1 MSKSV
6 TPIKTS
12 IIGSMVTD
20 SRFKRYSESSEI
32 GGLTMMTSP
41 SRRPTEKV
49 IIEDPSSLNEDV
61 SDHFIIL
68 FHFFTKSVIV
78 SLAQLIGKL
87 KHLVGGSL
95 LIQVQSKVRDS

>member
-6 TPIKTS
+6 TPIKTRFL
-12 IIGSMVTD
+12 GSMVTD

-61 SDHFIIL
+61 SDHFIL
-68 FHFFTKSVIV
+68 FV
-78 SLAQLIGKL
+78 SFC
-87 KHLVGGSL
+87 SL
-95 LIQVQSKVRDS
+95 NLL

>member
-61 SDHFIIL
+61 SDHFIL
-68 FHFFTKSVIV
+68 FV
-78 SLAQLIGKL
+78 SFC
-87 KHLVGGSL
+87 SL
-95 LIQVQSKVRDS
+95 NLL

>member
-6 TPIKTS
+6 TPIKTRFL
-12 IIGSMVTD
+12 GSMVTD

-61 SDHFIIL
+61 SDHFIL
-68 FHFFTKSVIV
+68 FV
-78 SLAQLIGKL
+78 SFS
-87 KHLVGGSL
+87 SL
-95 LIQVQSKVRDS
+95 NLL

>member
-1 MSKSV
+1 M
-6 TPIKTS
+6 
-12 IIGSMVTD
+12 TD

-61 SDHFIIL
+61 SNHFIVL
-68 FHFFTKSVIV
+68 FHYFILLIV
-78 SLAQLIGKL
+78 SITQFIGKL
-87 KHLVGGSL
+87 KPNMIGGLL
-95 LIQVQSKVRDS
+95 LIKVQF